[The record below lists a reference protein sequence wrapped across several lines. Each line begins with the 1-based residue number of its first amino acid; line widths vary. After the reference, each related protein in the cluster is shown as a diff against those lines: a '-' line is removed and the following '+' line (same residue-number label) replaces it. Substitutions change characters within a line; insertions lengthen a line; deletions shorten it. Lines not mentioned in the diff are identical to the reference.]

1 MKKSTLI
8 LFLIAAVA
16 GVVVYYLEVKPGKPR
31 DEEPDKTKPAFNFKR
46 EDLAAIT
53 ITRGSET
60 TNLELQDNKWL
71 IKQPVNALADE
82 SVLNSL
88 VGDLVS
94 ARIDQE
100 FSPSGGDLKSYGLAE
115 PAVKLEIKLKNG
127 QAHRVQLGSK
137 DPLGS
142 SVYAQID
149 GSQNVAMLPS
159 GLLTNSDKSLND
171 LRERSVLGATQYEL
185 STVKVTN
192 ESGSYELTK
201 KDSDWMIKSPVEG
214 PADER
219 EVSSLLSDITSAKA
233 AEIVS
238 ETSDDLSKY
247 GLDKP
252 LVAFTAQLTTG
263 GERVISLGSKVDDKY
278 YAKASDRPQIFKV
291 ESSFYDKLNTG
302 LATLRSKNFIKLD
315 RDDLTRVQ
323 IKNPNLTLVAEKN
336 SEGKWLV
343 KEPADKKDKEAQTF
357 KLFDPFETTA
367 TEVIDKPAAVITA
380 KLAKPAVEA
389 RLTGKDGKTT
399 VIKVSAAD
407 GDNAYVR
414 VEGRPEV
421 YKVPKSMLET
431 LSFKID
437 EAIQSS

>member
-1 MKKSTLI
+1 MKRSTLI
-8 LFLIAAVA
+8 LLLIAAVA

-60 TNLELQDNKWL
+60 TNLEFRDNKWL
-71 IKQPVNALADE
+71 ITQPVNALADE

-100 FSPSGGDLKSYGLAE
+100 FNPSGGDLKSYGLTE
-115 PAVKLEIKLKNG
+115 PAVKLELKLKNG
-127 QAHRVQLGSK
+127 QVHRVQLGSK

-149 GSQNVAMLPS
+149 GSQNVAILPS
-159 GLLTNSDKSLND
+159 GVLTNSDKSLND
-171 LRERSVLGATQYEL
+171 LRERSVVGATQYEL
-185 STVKVTN
+185 SSVKLTN
-192 ESGSYELTK
+192 ESGTYELAK
-201 KDSDWMIKSPVEG
+201 KDADWTIKSPVEG

-238 ETSDDLSKY
+238 ETSEDLSKY

-252 LVAFTAQLTTG
+252 RVALTTQLTTG
-263 GERVISLGSKVDDKY
+263 GERTISLGSKVDDKY

-302 LATLRSKNFIKLD
+302 LATLRSKNFIKLN

-323 IKNPNLTLVAEKN
+323 IKNPNLTLVAEK
-336 SEGKWLV
+336 SSDGKWLV
-343 KEPADKKDKEAQTF
+343 KEPADKKDKEAYTF
-357 KLFDPFETTA
+357 KLFDPLETTA
-367 TEVIDKPAAVITA
+367 TEVIDKPAAAVTN
-380 KLAKPAVEA
+380 KLANPPVEA

-407 GDNAYVR
+407 GDYAYVR

-437 EAIQSS
+437 EAVPSS